1 MINFIKIYDS
11 CKCFLE
17 NEKPED
23 SLWLYNCTKYRKY
36 YRFRFDK
43 KVKKKF
49 QNKCQFDSEDLNMF
63 KLLLEKEVYPYK
75 YMDSCSKFK
84 ETPSPNK
91 EGF

>member
-23 SLWLYNCTKYRKY
+23 SLWLYNRIKYRKY
-36 YRFRFDK
+36 YKFKFDIQ
-43 KVKKKF
+43 VKKKF
-49 QNKCQFDSEDLNMF
+49 QNKCQFGSEDLNMF
-63 KLLLEKEVYPYK
+63 MLLLEKEVCPYK

-84 ETPSPNK
+84 ETSSPNK